1 MPQCLAT
8 FYYPINNKRPVPEP
22 SMKPIVPCALFALCT
37 ALGLI
42 LAAGCVTTP
51 DTNIV
56 NASSTTTDSWLP
68 ITPAPHSSSPLQGS
82 LVVSVAGFFYPTN
95 MSVVLDN
102 KTVGTVNPTSSLYL
116 MVPEGNYTI
125 GVCADFVC
133 EQEPVTIR
141 FGKYVT
147 VDFSERLRKDVD
159 ILHPTARVVECYK
172 NGDQLSVNIE
182 FINPSKKDLRM
193 TGVVSCGY
201 SYIDG
206 RSGAKLGD
214 ATRGTFVQNVK
225 AGQRI
230 TQRLDLSL
238 VNGNSLSYGYPVIEE
253 LKVT

>member
-8 FYYPINNKRPVPEP
+8 FYYPINYKRPVKEP
-22 SMKPIVPCALFALCT
+22 SMKPILPSALFALCT
-37 ALGLI
+37 ALGVI
-42 LAAGCVTTP
+42 LAAGCVSTTNK
-51 DTNIV
+51 NIV
-56 NASSTTTDSWLP
+56 NTSSTTTDSWLP
-68 ITPAPHSSSPLQGS
+68 LTPDPNSTSRLQGS
-82 LVVSVAGFFYPTN
+82 LVVSVAGFSYPSD

-102 KTVGTVNPTSSLYL
+102 QTVGTVNPTSSLYL
-116 MVPEGNYTI
+116 MVPEGNHTI

-147 VDFSERLRKDVD
+147 VDFSERLQKDVD
-159 ILHPTARVVECYK
+159 IMHPTARVVECYK

-182 FINPSKKDLRM
+182 FINPSRKDIRM
-193 TGVVSCGY
+193 SGVVSCGY

-206 RSGAKLGD
+206 RSGARLGD

-230 TQRLDLSL
+230 TERLDLIL
-238 VNGNSLSYGYPVIEE
+238 VNGNSLSYGFPVIEE